1 MVTYAQ
7 NELVPSTDISKKFGS
22 FLAKVSNG
30 DVEKIGILKNN
41 KIEAVILPTFI
52 YESLIELI
60 DEKENEQLLKIVE
73 NRLKTPKKDYLDGT
87 SVLRELNLSLDD

>member
-7 NELVPSTDISKKFGS
+7 NELAASTDISKKFGS

-41 KIEAVILPTFI
+41 KIEAVILPTYI

-60 DEKENEQLLKIVE
+60 DEKENKQLLEIVE
-73 NRLKTPKKDYLDGT
+73 NRLSTPKEDYLDGKD
-87 SVLRELNLSLDD
+87 VLKKLNLSLDD

>member
-7 NELVPSTDISKKFGS
+7 DELVASTDISKKFGS
-22 FLAKVSNG
+22 FLSKVSNG

-73 NRLKTPKKDYLDGT
+73 NRLNTPKEDYLDGED
-87 SVLRELNLSLDD
+87 VLRKLNLSLDN

>member
-1 MVTYAQ
+1 MVTYTQ
-7 NELVPSTDISKKFGS
+7 NELAASTDISKKFGS

-41 KIEAVILPTFI
+41 KIEAVILPTYI

-60 DEKENEQLLKIVE
+60 DEKENEQLLEIVE
-73 NRLKTPKKDYLDGT
+73 NRLNTAKEDYLDGVN
-87 SVLRELNLSLDD
+87 VLKKLNLSLDD

>member
-7 NELVPSTDISKKFGS
+7 NELASSTDISKKFGS

-60 DEKENEQLLKIVE
+60 DEKENEQLLEIVK
-73 NRLKTPKKDYLDGT
+73 NRLNTPKKDYLDGS

>member
-7 NELVPSTDISKKFGS
+7 NELAASTDISKKFGS

-60 DEKENEQLLKIVE
+60 DEKENEQLLEIVE
-73 NRLKTPKKDYLDGT
+73 NRLNTPKKDYLEGEG
-87 SVLRELNLSLDD
+87 VLKKLNLSLDD